1 MSLDEATGVYA
12 ERIRGTRFVFMQ
24 PCRFSSW
31 HDVSGWHLAHAY
43 GCYALVTPT
52 GKVELP

>member
-31 HDVSGWHLAHAY
+31 HDVSGWHLANAY
-43 GCYALVTPT
+43 GCYALVTAT